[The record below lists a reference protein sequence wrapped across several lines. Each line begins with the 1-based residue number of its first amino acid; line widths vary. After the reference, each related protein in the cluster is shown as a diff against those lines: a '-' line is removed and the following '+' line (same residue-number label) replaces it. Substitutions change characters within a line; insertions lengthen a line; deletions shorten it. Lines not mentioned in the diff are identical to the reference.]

1 MAQREQV
8 QRVNDNCN
16 GGLSLESVRD
26 RLREFAAARDWN
38 QFHSPKNLA
47 IALSV
52 EAGELLEQFQWL
64 TDQESAAL
72 ADDKLEKIEAEMADV
87 LLYLIRLA
95 DVLDVDL
102 LTASNTKVDE
112 NAKKY
117 PVEKSRG
124 SAKKYTEL

>member
-1 MAQREQV
+1 
-8 QRVNDNCN
+8 VNDNCN

-38 QFHSPKNLA
+38 QFHSPKNLT

-102 LTASNTKVDE
+102 LTAANAKIDE
-112 NAKKY
+112 NEKKY

>member
-47 IALSV
+47 IAISV

-64 TDQESAAL
+64 TDQESINL

-102 LTASNTKVDE
+102 LTAANTKIDE